1 MSEDEKQKFGDAMV
15 WIMRGLTALGG
26 LFFIRTFDVMNDTN
40 ELLQKHLRQYASDRV
55 EVQIRLGVAERELE
69 RYRNEREHR
78 KNYYYNNPKED
89 ADN

>member
-1 MSEDEKQKFGDAMV
+1 MSEDEKQKFSDAMV

-69 RYRNEREHR
+69 RYRNEREQR
-78 KNYYYNNPKED
+78 KAYQYQQENERP
-89 ADN
+89 